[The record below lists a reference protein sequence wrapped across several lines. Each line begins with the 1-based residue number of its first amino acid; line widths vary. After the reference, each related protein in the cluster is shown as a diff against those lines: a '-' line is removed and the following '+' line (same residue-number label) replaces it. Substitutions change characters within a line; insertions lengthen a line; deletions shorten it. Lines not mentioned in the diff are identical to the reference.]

1 MKAMLFILFALVLT
15 TSIMFAG
22 TPMTSQ
28 GDKALTFTIN
38 GLGNFGVSGVP
49 AVSAPG
55 LGTLYGAGGKYFV
68 SQDMAFRTIVAFNN
82 YSTTVKTGS
91 GDDKNST
98 TWIGIA
104 PGLEW
109 HMAAAGAVSP
119 YWGLMADFGWAKN
132 THTPPTGSE
141 TSSSGTSF
149 GAAALLGAEWYAF
162 DGVSFNAEYQF
173 GFSTTSTKTNPGTG
187 DVDGPS
193 YTTFGINSWAV
204 GINVYLG
211 H

>member
-1 MKAMLFILFALVLT
+1 MVFTLLALVLT

-22 TPMTSQ
+22 TPMTSS

-38 GLGNFGVSGVP
+38 GLGTFGVNSVP
-49 AVSAPG
+49 AVSAAG
-55 LGTLYGAGGKYFV
+55 LGTLYGAGGKLFV
-68 SQDMAFRTIVAFNN
+68 SQDMAFRAVVSFNN
-82 YSTTVKTGS
+82 NSTTVKTGQ

-98 TWIGIA
+98 TSIGFA

-149 GAAALLGAEWYAF
+149 GAAAFMGAEWYAW
-162 DGVSFNAEYQF
+162 DGVSFNAEYQL
-173 GFSTTSTKTNPGTG
+173 GFNTTSTKSNSGTG

-193 YTTFGINSWAV
+193 YTNFGINSWAV